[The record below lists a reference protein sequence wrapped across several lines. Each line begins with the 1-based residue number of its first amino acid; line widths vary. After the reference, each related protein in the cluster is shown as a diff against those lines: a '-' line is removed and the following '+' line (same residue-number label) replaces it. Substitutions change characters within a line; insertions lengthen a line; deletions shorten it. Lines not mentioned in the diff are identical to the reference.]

1 MVKKL
6 SCVSCGSLKRFPHTF
21 TSGSYCSGKILAELE
36 EKMHMQYQKTF
47 RNIMHG
53 PTTYSEPKLS
63 LKWSNIS
70 LKVNLSLS
78 LCWSKTG

>member
-1 MVKKL
+1 MLSTMLMVNMRKL
-6 SCVSCGSLKRFPHTF
+6 DFRLCVEIG
-21 TSGSYCSGKILAELE
+21 GSYCSGEILAELE